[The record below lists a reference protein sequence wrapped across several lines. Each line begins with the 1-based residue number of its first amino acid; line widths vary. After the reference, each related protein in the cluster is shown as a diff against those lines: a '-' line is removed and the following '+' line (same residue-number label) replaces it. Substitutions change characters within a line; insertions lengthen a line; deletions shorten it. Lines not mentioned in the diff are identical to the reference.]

1 MSLLLRLCANLP
13 RNPLHQIHNNNHQ
26 SSNKDEINSRICRIS
41 LEHGLHMA
49 RLWPVR
55 LEPCEGEYWYLTREI
70 GTGPGQRANPQK
82 QLTLASG
89 Y

>member
-1 MSLLLRLCANLP
+1 
-13 RNPLHQIHNNNHQ
+13 
-26 SSNKDEINSRICRIS
+26 
-41 LEHGLHMA
+41 MA
-49 RLWPVR
+49 RLWPVC